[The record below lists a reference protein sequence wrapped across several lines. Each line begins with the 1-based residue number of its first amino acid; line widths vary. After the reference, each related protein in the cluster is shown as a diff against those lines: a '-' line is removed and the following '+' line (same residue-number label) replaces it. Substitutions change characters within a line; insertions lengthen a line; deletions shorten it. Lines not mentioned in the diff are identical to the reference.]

1 MLVLREYQR
10 GNETFYKLYI
20 INENGKETAIDKYYC
35 KSASKEVDGKI
46 YWMLFNSDM
55 KVIETA
61 FDFLNYYRKDE
72 VRPNT
77 KKQHMQALKLLF
89 CYQDL
94 IHKDLSEF
102 SLVEFIRFKTFLKGT
117 SIHGETLSFEL
128 RTQRGPETINNY
140 LLAYRDY
147 LNFLGFTNHFLHDVI
162 KKNFNITV
170 NDVNVHVAKE
180 VQKYNEKVPKPIVEV
195 PRYISVDEMN
205 RVLEVIRKDYT
216 RRDEIIVR
224 MMYEAGLRIGEVLG
238 STLDDIKPEKT
249 RGGKWRRVVYIRNRV
264 SDKED
269 QRAKTCMY
277 VYKRS
282 QYSLPIYSVEGYNC
296 GHQKQQLTKGVAQL
310 IEGYIE
316 EERQRIIDRYPER
329 FKKWSLADRVT
340 EEDVEYSNSYI
351 FLNSIGRPLSQD
363 LWNRTLRKI
372 HDAAGIPTDID
383 KREKNLNHKYRH
395 GFAMYQIQKRSM
407 GIVQLK
413 ELMRHQSIQ
422 STWVYYNPTEDDQNE
437 LLEGFEESLLEDIP
451 ELTTKGWD

>member
-1 MLVLREYQR
+1 VLVLREYQR
-10 GNETFYKLYI
+10 GNETHYKLYI
-20 INENGKETAIDKYYC
+20 INENGKETAIDTYYC
-35 KSASKEVDGKI
+35 KSASKEIDGKI
-46 YWMLFNSDM
+46 YWILFNSDM
-55 KVIETA
+55 RVIESA
-61 FDFLNYYRKDE
+61 FDFMNYHRIDE

-94 IHKDLSEF
+94 INKDLSEF
-102 SLVEFIRFKTFLKGT
+102 SQVEFIRFKTFLKGT
-117 SIHGETLSFEL
+117 TIHGETLSFEL
-128 RTQRGPETINNY
+128 KTQRGPETINNY

-147 LNFLGFTNHFLHDVI
+147 LNFLGYNNHFLHDAI

-170 NDVNVHVAKE
+170 NDVNVHVTKE
-180 VQKYNEKVPKPIVEV
+180 VQKHNEKVPKPIVEV

-205 RVLEVIRKDYT
+205 RVLEIIRKYYT
-216 RRDEIIVR
+216 RREEIIVR
-224 MMYEAGLRIGEVLG
+224 IMYESGLRIGEVLG
-238 STLDDIKPEKT
+238 LTLDDIKAEKT

-277 VYKRS
+277 IYNRS
-282 QYSLPIYSVEGYNC
+282 QYSLKVYSEEGYNC
-296 GHQKQQLTKGVAQL
+296 GYQKQEITKGVAKLLQD
-310 IEGYIE
+310 YIDQ
-316 EERQRIIDRYPER
+316 ERKQIIDRYPER
-329 FKKWSLADRVT
+329 SLADRVT

-351 FLNSIGRPLSQD
+351 FLNGIGRPLSQD

-395 GFAMYQIQKRSM
+395 GFAMYQIQKR
-407 GIVQLK
+407 GKRKLELK
-413 ELMRHQSIQ
+413 KLMRHHSIQ
-422 STWVYYNPTEDDQNE
+422 STEIYYNPTEDDQLE